1 MSLASW
7 MSEELAVNSWE
18 ILPLFMGRY
27 LNLSLFQQVR
37 NFLCLPN
44 LKPILAKMP
53 VYSNWSNG
61 SLLLWISLHWAV
73 MRLRLG
79 ELACNYPD
87 VLKHT
92 PAGIYYTK
100 LLFFVLTMVVFSDSI
115 LISILIST
123 LSGHST
129 LLHTSHC
136 KLKML
141 NSLYIITTL

>member
-7 MSEELAVNSWE
+7 MSEDLTVNSWE
-18 ILPLFMGRY
+18 ILPLFAGRY

-37 NFLCLPN
+37 NFLCLSD

-73 MRLRLG
+73 MRLGLG

-92 PAGIYYTK
+92 PVGIYYISPYF
-100 LLFFVLTMVVFSDSI
+100 LLLWLSFLI
-115 LISILIST
+115 LFWFLSWYLPFGGILHCCT
-123 LSGHST
+123 LPFA
-129 LLHTSHC
+129 
-136 KLKML
+136 
-141 NSLYIITTL
+141 N